1 MAKTARESQRAPS
14 ASESATLLSLDQQQ
28 MNSSNTPILKRLTI
42 FFNEFVVFLFHNVLN
57 YFLMLVVMLY
67 NGYLFLAVVAGMTL
81 GYFLFG
87 HISMKINM
95 ENLQARQTRIM
106 CSPRCGD
113 AGKFIIL
120 DKIFKFKFVIFRSIL
135 CL

>member
-28 MNSSNTPILKRLTI
+28 LNTSNTPILKRLTI

-81 GYFLFG
+81 GYFMFG

-113 AGKFIIL
+113 AGMFL
-120 DKIFKFKFVIFRSIL
+120 
-135 CL
+135 